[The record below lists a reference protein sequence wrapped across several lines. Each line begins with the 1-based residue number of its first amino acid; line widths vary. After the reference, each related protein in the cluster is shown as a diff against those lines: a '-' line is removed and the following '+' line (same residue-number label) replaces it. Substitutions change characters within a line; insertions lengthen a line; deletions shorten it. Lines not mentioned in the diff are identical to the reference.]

1 MSQTQLRRRA
11 VLLDELRQIMAAMR
25 NMSVTALQ
33 RLGKAAEVELEAKH
47 LVLQA
52 LADMGA
58 VLPPLSGTEV
68 CLAIGSERGFCGGFN
83 HHIAEYVNSYRAQH
97 PAARCY
103 VAGSRLVSLFDVDT
117 NSFVSLNGCADM
129 EEAADTVSDWL
140 SVLLP
145 DTQQPDKQP
154 ASDAQTFTPITVIY
168 QSETGVNAHSLL
180 PLPPLP
186 PTSAGIQPW
195 RYLSDATLNAGLI
208 SEWLRLALFSALTQS
223 LTLEHRWRLNQ
234 MQQADRYLEET
245 GETLRSTMQ
254 RQRQNQITVE
264 LENLMSALSV
274 T

>member
-11 VLLDELRQIMAAMR
+11 MLLDELRQIMAAMR

-33 RLGKAAEVELEAKH
+33 RLGKAAEVELEAKN

-58 VLPPLSGTEV
+58 VLPPLSGAEV

-83 HHIAEYVNSYRAQH
+83 NHIAEYVNSYRAQH

-103 VAGSRLVSLFDVDT
+103 VAGSRLVSLLDVDT
-117 NSFVSLNGCADM
+117 NTITPLNGCADM
-129 EEAADTVSDWL
+129 EEAADTVNDWL

-145 DTQQPDKQP
+145 DKSLTPD
-154 ASDAQTFTPITVIY
+154 AHTFAPITVIY
-168 QSETGVNAHSLL
+168 QTEAGVSAHSLL
-180 PLPPLP
+180 PLPALP
-186 PTSAGIQPW
+186 PVSSGIQPW
-195 RYLSDATLNAGLI
+195 RYIPDATLKAGLI
-208 SEWLRLALFSALTQS
+208 SEWLRLAVLGALTQS

-245 GETLRSTMQ
+245 GDTLRSTMQ

-264 LENLMSALSV
+264 LENLMSALEV
-274 T
+274 G